1 MEGKTETFIK
11 TSVDDNGMWLLTV
24 PAGSTGDETVVVVVR
39 RVEECRYGSEDS
51 PGAYLSITSSLTL
64 YGDGQGTPQTI
75 VAKFVPGTV
84 ELFSVEFML
93 KEFLPRG
100 RGVGSWIMQQ
110 MVLWTRSLP
119 PETLVGRIDISSVD
133 EKNIHNLIRRSR
145 LWRGLGFRFPPG
157 KPAQC
162 RCGQTNCSCRGAGVQ
177 RSGWSPWYPRYA
189 SWKTVIAGCRKRSCS
204 SKAKNGRKNS

>member
-93 KEFLPRG
+93 KEFLPWSRG
-100 RGVGSWIMQQ
+100 GQLDHAAEGA
-110 MVLWTRSLP
+110 LDPLP
-119 PETLVGRIDISSVD
+119 
-133 EKNIHNLIRRSR
+133 
-145 LWRGLGFRFPPG
+145 
-157 KPAQC
+157 A
-162 RCGQTNCSCRGAGVQ
+162 AGN
-177 RSGWSPWYPRYA
+177 A
-189 SWKTVIAGCRKRSCS
+189 
-204 SKAKNGRKNS
+204 GRKNRHLVRG